1 VFVLQVNALIESF
14 LLQERTII
22 LCVIPSNQDIATV
35 DILERAQ
42 KVSSYTAACFDVSSN
57 VVMYSLHAA

>member
-1 VFVLQVNALIESF
+1 MHIMQVNALIESF

-42 KVSSYTAACFDVSSN
+42 KVSTCTAVC
-57 VVMYSLHAA
+57 

>member
-1 VFVLQVNALIESF
+1 MQVNALIESF

-42 KVSSYTAACFDVSSN
+42 KVSTCTA
-57 VVMYSLHAA
+57 VVL